1 MKPQLSRRKMPLGL
15 SVVHVIGLL
24 FCTFLVSTAHA
35 QGPVK
40 GQTKVR
46 LDAVDVSESS
56 TGKFTIFA
64 SFIDKYFKPVGVSAR
79 DEWSVFIDGEQAD
92 GELVHK
98 VLRDSD
104 KGVSLAIVVAA
115 TAALEDTFPFMVRG
129 SSSVLNALRSVDRS
143 VVLAFSD
150 IPNSSSGAAGV
161 DGLSPS
167 HNEAISWL
175 KEQKPVG
182 VTPPMLVSVEK
193 ALEYFPPDYD
203 TIGPNRAIVLITD
216 GFDKYDEMESRRK
229 DLVTTLRRLAQDRN
243 VRINLVGI
251 AIENEDKV
259 KRLRDLASATGG
271 TVRIARRSEEVEQ
284 YLDEFRSELMGQSV
298 LTFTTSDFEGN
309 KETGFRV
316 AIKHDGLPYQSDTKN
331 QLTNEKESNLW
342 LYVGIVAGS
351 LVGLFILIGLIRVL
365 VKAMSGSKQEVVH
378 HTGPELMKHVQCG
391 NMIPLDWK
399 NCKYCAALPHYGKL
413 IVTDSDG
420 DEDLYDRVF
429 YIKESMTNI
438 GSAATNHIVVP
449 HATVSKRHAG
459 IRVQDKRFELAD
471 YGSTNYTWING
482 SKINKQFLKDGD
494 IIGFGKIEAR
504 FELKD

>member
-1 MKPQLSRRKMPLGL
+1 MPLGL
-15 SVVHVIGLL
+15 PLVQLIGFLL
-24 FCTFLVSTAHA
+24 CTFVASVAFG

-46 LDAVDVSESS
+46 LDAVDVSEST

-79 DEWSVFIDGEQAD
+79 DEWSVFIDGEQAE

-104 KGVSLAIVVAA
+104 KGISLAIVVAA

-129 SSSVLNALRSVDRS
+129 SSSVLNSLRSVDRS
-143 VVLAFSD
+143 VVLSFAD

-175 KEQKPVG
+175 KEQKPEG

-193 ALEYFPPDYD
+193 ALGYFPPDFD
-203 TIGPNRAIVLITD
+203 TIGPNRAILLVTD

-259 KRLRDLASATGG
+259 KRLRDLVAATGG

-284 YLDEFRSELMGQSV
+284 YLDEFRSEIMGQSV
-298 LTFTTSDFEGN
+298 LTFTTNDFEGN

-351 LVGLFILIGLIRVL
+351 LVGLFILIVLIRVL
-365 VKAMSGSKQEVVH
+365 VNALSGRGEEVVQQA
-378 HTGPELMKHVQCG
+378 GPELRKCVQCA
-391 NMIPLDWK
+391 NMIPIDWK
-399 NCKYCAALPHYGKL
+399 NCKYCEALPHFGKL
-413 IVTDSDG
+413 VITDSDG
-420 DEDLYDRVF
+420 DEELYDRVF

-449 HATVSKRHAG
+449 HFSVSKRHAG

-471 YGSTNYTWING
+471 YGSTNHTWING

-494 IIGFGKIEAR
+494 TLGFGKIEAR
-504 FELKD
+504 FEFKS

>member
-1 MKPQLSRRKMPLGL
+1 VAYG
-15 SVVHVIGLL
+15 
-24 FCTFLVSTAHA
+24 

-79 DEWSVFIDGEQAD
+79 DEWSVFIDGEQAE

-98 VLRDSD
+98 VLRESE
-104 KGVSLAIVVAA
+104 KGVSIAIVVVA

-143 VVLAFSD
+143 VVLSFAD

-175 KEQKPVG
+175 KEQKPEG
-182 VTPPMLVSVEK
+182 VTPPMLVSLEK

-203 TIGPNRAIVLITD
+203 TIGPNRAILLVTD

-229 DLVTTLRRLAQDRN
+229 DMVSNLRRLAQDRN

-259 KRLRDLASATGG
+259 KRLRDLVASTGG

-316 AIKHDGLPYQSDTKN
+316 AIKHGGLPYQSDTKN

-351 LVGLFILIGLIRVL
+351 LVGLFILIALIRVL
-365 VKAMSGSKQEVVH
+365 VSALSGGKEQVVQH
-378 HTGPELMKHVQCG
+378 QGPELMKCVQCG

-413 IVTDSDG
+413 VITDSDG

-449 HATVSKRHAG
+449 HPTVSKRHAG

-471 YGSTNYTWING
+471 YGATNHTWING
-482 SKINKQFLKDGD
+482 NKINKQFLKDGD

-504 FELKD
+504 FDFKD